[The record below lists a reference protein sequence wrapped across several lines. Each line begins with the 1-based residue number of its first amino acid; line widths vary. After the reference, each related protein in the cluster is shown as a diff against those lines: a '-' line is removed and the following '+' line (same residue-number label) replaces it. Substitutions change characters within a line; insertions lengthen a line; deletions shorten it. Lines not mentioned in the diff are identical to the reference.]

1 MTLKLLRKSDII
13 LALAVIISVCA
24 FFLYE
29 NFSQSDRLTAQ
40 ISVDG
45 KIVKTV
51 ELDSLTEKKVII
63 PDTKPKVVIVA
74 ENGTIRFDE
83 ADCKDKLCVSKG
95 ILSKKGDTAVC
106 LPAKTVVSIG
116 ASDVDAVTY

>member
-29 NFSQSDRLTAQ
+29 NFSRSDRLTAQ

-45 KIVKTV
+45 KIVETV

-63 PDTKPKVVIVA
+63 PDTQPKVVIVA

-116 ASDVDAVTY
+116 TSDVDAVTY